1 MVSRRHC
8 SFARSDGQPCQMPP
22 QHERPYCFAHDPE
35 RASEAAEARRMG
47 GLRRRKEGTLAVAYD
62 LPGLD
67 TAEGVRRIFEIVRAD
82 LLGQENTIGRARAL
96 IAVGVAATNL
106 LKTSEFEERLEALE
120 AAHRRD
126 EEPGRS
132 GSPGGDF
139 LTEPDL

>member
-1 MVSRRHC
+1 
-8 SFARSDGQPCQMPP
+8 
-22 QHERPYCFAHDPE
+22 
-35 RASEAAEARRMG
+35 MG

-120 AAHRRD
+120 AAQRHD
-126 EEPGRS
+126 EEAGVS
-132 GSPGGDF
+132 GSLGSGLLDG
-139 LTEPDL
+139 TDL

>member
-1 MVSRRHC
+1 MVTRRRC
-8 SFARSDGQPCQMPP
+8 GVPRADGLPCQMPP

-35 RASEAAEARRMG
+35 RASEAAEARRLG

-67 TAEGVRRIFEIVRAD
+67 TVEGVRRIFEIVRAD

-126 EEPGRS
+126 EAS
-132 GSPGGDF
+132 GIGSLSGG
-139 LTEPDL
+139 LLGEPDL